1 MTTFTTVEELVHILD
16 QNPDLLEAIRARV
29 LTKELLELP
38 ERQAAFEN
46 EMRAFVQ
53 EMRAFQ
59 QEMRAFQQEMR
70 VFVHETQR
78 FMART
83 EAFMENMRPVRDHVA
98 TLWGDRLENLLSTK
112 MVGRMSGDLGVRG
125 VTVVSADRYGSLGAL
140 GRTSHPFH
148 DRLEDAADQGVI
160 SFDDEQRVYRL
171 DLVGVSRRR
180 GSRAPVWIVAQAASA
195 IKHDDIATVR
205 DGAAILDKVLGEE
218 IVAVVYGFR
227 IDGANQEIAD
237 RNGVRVVL
245 VNPES
250 LRPIYDPNQPAP
262 F

>member
-16 QNPDLLEAIRARV
+16 QNPDLLEAIRARI

-38 ERQAAFEN
+38 EKHAAFEN

-59 QEMRAFQQEMR
+59 QEMR
-70 VFVHETQR
+70 VFAHETQR
-78 FMART
+78 FMTRT
-83 EAFMENMRPVRDHVA
+83 EAFMENMRPVRDQVA
-98 TLWGDRLENLLSTK
+98 TLWGDRLELLLTSR
-112 MVGRMSGDLGVRG
+112 MVGRMSGDLGVRR
-125 VTVVSADRYGSLGAL
+125 VVVVSADRYGSLGAI

-148 DRLEDAADQGVI
+148 DRIEDAVDQGVI
-160 SFDDEQRVYRL
+160 TFEDELRVYRL
-171 DLVGVSRRR
+171 DIIGVSRRR
-180 GSRAPVWIVAQAASA
+180 GSSDPVWIIAQAASA
-195 IKHDDIATVR
+195 IKHDDITSVR

-237 RNGVRVVL
+237 RNNVRVIL

-250 LRPIYDPNQPAP
+250 LRPIYDPNQP
-262 F
+262 

>member
-1 MTTFTTVEELVHILD
+1 MTTFNTAEELVHILD

-38 ERQAAFEN
+38 EKHAAF
-46 EMRAFVQ
+46 VD
-53 EMRAFQ
+53 
-59 QEMRAFQQEMR
+59 EMRAFQQEMR
-70 VFVHETQR
+70 VFVQETQR

-83 EAFMENMRPVRDHVA
+83 EAFMENMRPVRDQVA
-98 TLWGDRLENLLSTK
+98 TLWGDRLENLLTNR

-125 VTVVSADRYGSLGAL
+125 VTVASSDRYGSIGAL
-140 GRTSHPFH
+140 GRTRHPFH

-160 SFDDEQRVYRL
+160 TFDDEQRIYRL

-180 GSRAPVWIVAQAASA
+180 GSHAPVWIVAQAASA
-195 IKHDDIATVR
+195 IKHDDITTVR
-205 DGAAILDKVLGEE
+205 DGAAILHKAFGEE
-218 IVAVVYGFR
+218 TLAVVYGFR

-237 RNGVRVVL
+237 RNGVRVIL
-245 VNPES
+245 VNPDS
-250 LRPIYDPNQPAP
+250 LRPIYDPSQPNP

>member
-1 MTTFTTVEELVHILD
+1 MTTFNTVEELVHILD

-38 ERQAAFEN
+38 EKHAAF
-46 EMRAFVQ
+46 VD
-53 EMRAFQ
+53 
-59 QEMRAFQQEMR
+59 EMRAFQQEMR

-78 FMART
+78 FMTRT
-83 EAFMENMRPVRDHVA
+83 EAFMENMRPVRDQVA
-98 TLWGDRLENLLSTK
+98 TLWGDRLENLLTNR

-125 VTVVSADRYGSLGAL
+125 VTVASSDRYGSIGAL
-140 GRTSHPFH
+140 GRTRHPFH

-160 SFDDEQRVYRL
+160 TFDDEQLIYRL

-195 IKHDDIATVR
+195 IKHDDITTVR
-205 DGAAILDKVLGEE
+205 DGAAILHKAFGEE
-218 IVAVVYGFR
+218 TVAVVYGFR

-237 RNGVRVVL
+237 ISGVRVIL
-245 VNPES
+245 VNPAS
-250 LRPIYDPNQPAP
+250 LRPIYDPSQPNP

>member
-1 MTTFTTVEELVHILD
+1 MTTFNTVEELVHILD

-38 ERQAAFEN
+38 EKHAAF
-46 EMRAFVQ
+46 VD
-53 EMRAFQ
+53 
-59 QEMRAFQQEMR
+59 EMRAFQQEMR

-83 EAFMENMRPVRDHVA
+83 EAFMENMRPVRDQVA
-98 TLWGDRLENLLSTK
+98 TLWGDRLENLLTNR

-125 VTVVSADRYGSLGAL
+125 VTVASSDRYGAIGAL
-140 GRTSHPFH
+140 GRTRHPFH

-160 SFDDEQRVYRL
+160 TFDDEQRIYRL

-195 IKHDDIATVR
+195 IKHDDITTVR
-205 DGAAILDKVLGEE
+205 DGAAILHKAFDEE
-218 IVAVVYGFR
+218 TVAVVYGFR

-237 RNGVRVVL
+237 RNGVRVIL
-245 VNPES
+245 VNPDS
-250 LRPIYDPNQPAP
+250 LRPIYDPSQANP

>member
-1 MTTFTTVEELVHILD
+1 MTTFTTAEELVHILD
-16 QNPDLLEAIRARV
+16 ENPDLLEAIRARV

-38 ERQAAFEN
+38 EKHAAFEN
-46 EMRAFVQ
+46 EMRAFV
-53 EMRAFQ
+53 

-83 EAFMENMRPVRDHVA
+83 EAFMENMRPVRDQVA
-98 TLWGDRLENLLSTK
+98 TLWGDRLEILLTAR
-112 MVGRMSGDLGVRG
+112 MVGRMSGDLGVRH
-125 VTVVSADRYGSLGAL
+125 VTVVSADRYGSIGAL

-160 SFDDEQRVYRL
+160 TFEDEQLIYRL
-171 DLVGVSRRR
+171 DIIGLSRRR
-180 GSRAPVWIVAQAASA
+180 GSRAPVWIAAQAASA
-195 IKHDDIATVR
+195 IKHDDITSVR

-218 IVAVVYGFR
+218 TVAVVYGFR

-237 RNGVRVVL
+237 QNGVRVIL
-245 VNPES
+245 VNPAS
-250 LRPIYDPNQPAP
+250 LRPIYDPNHPAP

>member
-1 MTTFTTVEELVHILD
+1 MTTFNTVEELVHILD

-38 ERQAAFEN
+38 EKHAAFVD

-53 EMRAFQ
+53 EMRAF
-59 QEMRAFQQEMR
+59 ESEMR

-83 EAFMENMRPVRDHVA
+83 EAFMENMRPVRDQVA
-98 TLWGDRLENLLSTK
+98 TLWGDRLENLLTNR

-125 VTVVSADRYGSLGAL
+125 VTVASSDRYGSIGAL
-140 GRTSHPFH
+140 GRTRHPFH

-160 SFDDEQRVYRL
+160 TFDDEQRIYRL

-180 GSRAPVWIVAQAASA
+180 GSRAPVWIVAQAASS
-195 IKHDDIATVR
+195 IKHDDITTVR
-205 DGAAILDKVLGEE
+205 DGAAILRKALGEE
-218 IVAVVYGFR
+218 TVAVVYGFR

-237 RNGVRVVL
+237 RGGVRVIL
-245 VNPES
+245 VNPDS
-250 LRPIYDPNQPAP
+250 LRPIYDPSQPNP

>member
-1 MTTFTTVEELVHILD
+1 MTTFNTVEELVHILD

-38 ERQAAFEN
+38 EKHAAF
-46 EMRAFVQ
+46 VD
-53 EMRAFQ
+53 
-59 QEMRAFQQEMR
+59 EMRAFQQEMR

-83 EAFMENMRPVRDHVA
+83 EAFMENMRPVRDQVA
-98 TLWGDRLENLLSTK
+98 TLWGDRLENLLTNR

-125 VTVVSADRYGSLGAL
+125 VTVASSDRYGSIGAL
-140 GRTSHPFH
+140 GRTRHPFH

-160 SFDDEQRVYRL
+160 TFDDEQLIYRL

-180 GSRAPVWIVAQAASA
+180 GSQAPVWIVAQAASA
-195 IKHDDIATVR
+195 IKHDDITTVR
-205 DGAAILDKVLGEE
+205 DGAAILHKAFGEE
-218 IVAVVYGFR
+218 TVSVVYGFR

-237 RNGVRVVL
+237 SNGVRVIL
-245 VNPES
+245 VNPDS
-250 LRPIYDPNQPAP
+250 LRPIYDPSQPNP